1 MKKTLFIG
9 VLMLLLPTF
18 SLLAQKIESNN
29 RLNSGGY
36 NYWLYTPGPSKS
48 DTVENQAKPLVIFL
62 HGKSLS
68 GTDLNRVRRYGT
80 IDAIERGNEIDA
92 YVIAPQSPGGGWA
105 PYKVWDIVEHVKA
118 TCNIDTN
125 RIYCLGMSMGGYGT
139 FSMASAYPDKI
150 AAAMPLC
157 GGGHSLDYA
166 ALNRI
171 PIWIVHGTA
180 DKAVPESCSKNIL
193 KGMDNNGDCSRV
205 RYTPLRG
212 QNHSILA
219 RCFYLPQVY
228 QWLFAHNLQDS
239 NRVMCTDYDITVAD
253 LSGAYSHATQARG
266 SVPVLRSSGAPVLEA
281 PSTQA
286 STSRPSSGK
295 EYYTIKSGDTL
306 SGIAKKKHTT
316 VKKLCQLNGLSAT
329 STLKV
334 GKKIR
339 VK

>member
-1 MKKTLFIG
+1 M
-9 VLMLLLPTF
+9 V
-18 SLLAQKIESNN
+18 SVEALAQVIESNS

-36 NYWLYTPGPSKS
+36 NYWLYTPGPSS
-48 DTVENQAKPLVIFL
+48 HDTVKDQAKPLVIFL

-92 YVIAPQSPGGGWA
+92 YVIAPQCPGGGWV
-105 PYKVWDIVEHVKA
+105 PYKVWDIVEHVKS

-139 FSMASAYPDKI
+139 FGMASAYADKI

-157 GGGHSLDYA
+157 GGGHNPDYA

-171 PIWIVHGTA
+171 PLWVVHGTA
-180 DKAVPESCSKNIL
+180 DKAVAESCSKKVL
-193 KGMDNNGDCSRV
+193 EGMRNHGDYSRV

-228 QWLFAHNLQDS
+228 DWLFAHSLQDS
-239 NRVMCTDYDITVAD
+239 NRAMCTDYDITVAD
-253 LSGAYSHATQARG
+253 LSHAYEHATRARG
-266 SVPVLRSSGAPVLEA
+266 SVPVVRANGGPVLEA
-281 PSTQA
+281 PSAA
-286 STSRPSSGK
+286 STTSHSSSGK

-316 VKKLCQLNGLSAT
+316 VKKLCQLNGIKET
-329 STLKV
+329 TILKV
-334 GKKIR
+334 GRKIR
-339 VK
+339 VR